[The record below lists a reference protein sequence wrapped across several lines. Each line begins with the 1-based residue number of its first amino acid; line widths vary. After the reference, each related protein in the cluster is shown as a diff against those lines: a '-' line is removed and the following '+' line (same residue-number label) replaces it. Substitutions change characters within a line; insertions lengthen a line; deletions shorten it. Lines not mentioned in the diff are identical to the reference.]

1 MIHKVTTLCSAIL
14 LANLSNA
21 TRGVAEASERFID
34 LVSSERPAAT
44 LVAPV
49 AVSPLL
55 DAGLELIVAKCRAWG
70 GAVPRIVRIAPDDP
84 VPQGDVIWLA
94 TPDASAPLHA
104 LVEST
109 DGPLSRI
116 GLMAPD
122 GFAIESRTTASG
134 KQLVLAAQTL
144 RGVYNAACYCR
155 DFLLDATPASE
166 GKPTVYVHAA
176 SEVRAPQIAARG
188 TYHLSI
194 YGAATQYGAE
204 DWMRIVDR
212 YAEDGMNRVYFWLSG
227 YHPSTKYPQLH
238 VCKDSKLT
246 VDGVSRLIRY
256 CHDRDIEFYIGGGV
270 FAWIAS
276 HYLLTDHPEI
286 AAVDAGGL
294 CPSHEF
300 ARTGN
305 REHFLEML
313 ATWPEADG
321 FMFEVRDE
329 HGECRCPKCRVQL
342 DGFGSKGY
350 GQAEITWLQEFARGA
365 WKQNPNL
372 KICWLI
378 GYAEH
383 ANDVKFYEQIRQM
396 NDPRFE
402 WLDSRVGLDPTSS
415 WLLPGPQGEKRPL
428 AFFGPRI
435 SHWDQFY
442 RQPIE
447 NIRRFAERTRSD
459 GLYGYI
465 PAFEPGF
472 GTASYYG
479 DQVPFPVDILPYC
492 LTGFVYRE
500 TTWDPGIGTAELH
513 DRIQRRYFSSDSP
526 KRLGE
531 DLAYLHQFSIDYA
544 EVIKTFATGRL
555 GYSGERIAL

>member
-1 MIHKVTTLCSAIL
+1 MASADVR
-14 LANLSNA
+14 NA
-21 TRGVAEASERFID
+21 VCNWTD
-34 LVSSERPAAT
+34 LVRKVMGRPR
-44 LVAPV
+44 LP
-49 AVSPLL
+49 
-55 DAGLELIVAKCRAWG
+55 G
-70 GAVPRIVRIAPDDP
+70 
-84 VPQGDVIWLA
+84 
-94 TPDASAPLHA
+94 
-104 LVEST
+104 
-109 DGPLSRI
+109 
-116 GLMAPD
+116 
-122 GFAIESRTTASG
+122 
-134 KQLVLAAQTL
+134 
-144 RGVYNAACYCR
+144 
-155 DFLLDATPASE
+155 
-166 GKPTVYVHAA
+166 
-176 SEVRAPQIAARG
+176 
-188 TYHLSI
+188 
-194 YGAATQYGAE
+194 
-204 DWMRIVDR
+204 
-212 YAEDGMNRVYFWLSG
+212 
-227 YHPSTKYPQLH
+227 
-238 VCKDSKLT
+238 CKNS
-246 VDGVSRLIRY
+246 
-256 CHDRDIEFYIGGGV
+256 
-270 FAWIAS
+270 
-276 HYLLTDHPEI
+276 
-286 AAVDAGGL
+286 
-294 CPSHEF
+294 
-300 ARTGN
+300 
-305 REHFLEML
+305 
-313 ATWPEADG
+313 
-321 FMFEVRDE
+321 
-329 HGECRCPKCRVQL
+329 
-342 DGFGSKGY
+342 
-350 GQAEITWLQEFARGA
+350 RGA

-555 GYSGERIAL
+555 GYSGERIALLSVLAESERVRGIAVPEQRRDESARLAATFKKLIEVEGHLKKMSEIESHAAPIASTGTPKTVEGIGLLLKMISDTRKFYAQAVPDRGTLREELEKLTPTTR